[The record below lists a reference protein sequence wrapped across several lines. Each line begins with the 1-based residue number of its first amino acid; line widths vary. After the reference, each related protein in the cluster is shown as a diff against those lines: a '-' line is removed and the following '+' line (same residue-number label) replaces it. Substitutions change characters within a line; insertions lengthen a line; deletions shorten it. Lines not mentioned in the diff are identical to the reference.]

1 MSILTSRTVSEPN
14 QLAQLRTIHRYSLIL
29 KLFAVAS
36 IISSPFWL
44 GALFFTSPR
53 DYDYTSSLIC
63 VPLLAVVCAASINH
77 VTQSDPYL
85 RQLLMT
91 GVVMRVAGASLF
103 LWVGWF
109 VYGGAADAFHYWTVG
124 LELAQDFR
132 VIGWSVF
139 HPPYWGTNLI
149 DSICG
154 IMALLIGDALPT
166 LFVAFAFAALWGG
179 YFFFRAFT
187 IAFPEGDRWLFG
199 LLVILSPS
207 ILFWSSESGKDALIQ
222 FFLGVTCYGFAK
234 MNQRTSVRGVLLC
247 AVGLAGVLLVRAH
260 VAAML
265 AIGMT
270 FAYAFGKSRG
280 REANPAVRI
289 GLVLLLLAGT
299 YFVVSKAGSFLGL
312 EEENTSSGIE
322 EANTVTKN
330 TRTGGSAF
338 NTETSL
344 PVRIAESPFLM
355 FRPFPWEIHN
365 AMSLAASIESAGW
378 LLLFWIRRRVI
389 WSTLQHWRDRYVGFI
404 LMFLVI
410 FHVTFSAAIGNF
422 GILMRQ
428 RIMMVP
434 LAVMLICA
442 KQKVAIGP
450 ARPKLL
456 QGRWRRPSVL
466 QRNPIS

>member
-1 MSILTSRTVSEPN
+1 MSILTSRTVCDPT
-14 QLAQLRTIHRYSLIL
+14 QLAQLRTISRYSLIL
-29 KLFAVAS
+29 KLIAVAS
-36 IISSPFWL
+36 ILSSPFWL

-63 VPLLAVVCAASINH
+63 VPLLTAVCAAGITH
-77 VTQSDPYL
+77 VTQRDPHL

-91 GVVMRVAGASLF
+91 GLVMRVAAASLF

-109 VYGGAADAFHYWTVG
+109 IYGGATDAFHYWTVG
-124 LELAQDFR
+124 LQLAQDFR
-132 VIGWSVF
+132 IVGWSSF
-139 HPPYWGTNLI
+139 HPPYWSTNLI
-149 DSICG
+149 YTICG
-154 IMALLIGDALPT
+154 VMALLIGDALPT

-187 IAFPEGDRWLFG
+187 IAFPAGDQWLFG

-207 ILFWSSESGKDALIQ
+207 ILFWSSSSGKDALIQ
-222 FFLGVTCYGFAK
+222 FFLGVTCYGFARL
-234 MNQRTSVRGVLLC
+234 NQRANVRDVLFC
-247 AVGLAGVLLVRAH
+247 AVGIAGVLVVRAH

-265 AIGMT
+265 ALGMT
-270 FAYAFGKSRG
+270 FAYAVGKSRG
-280 REANPAVRI
+280 RVANPAVKL

-299 YFVVSKAGSFLGL
+299 YFVVSQAESFLGL
-312 EEENTSSGIE
+312 EEENTSSSIQ
-322 EANTVTKN
+322 EANTVTHD
-330 TRTGGSAF
+330 TQVGGSAF

-365 AMSLAASIESAGW
+365 TMSFAASIESTGW
-378 LLLFWIRRRVI
+378 LLLFWIRRREI
-389 WSTLQHWRDRYVGFI
+389 WSTLRHWRDPYVGFI

-410 FHVTFSAAIGNF
+410 FLVAFSAAISNF

-428 RIMMVP
+428 RIMIVP
-434 LAVMLICA
+434 LVVMLICA

-450 ARPKLL
+450 PRPQLL
-456 QGRWRRPSVL
+456 QGRWRRPSVPR
-466 QRNPIS
+466 RNPIS